1 MKYLTLTFL
10 MFFISACTV
19 TAKTPNKVTIDSDGV
34 SIESGNHGKGHG
46 NGNFCPPGQ
55 AKKNNC

>member
-1 MKYLTLTFL
+1 MKYLAIS
-10 MFFISACTV
+10 FFVLFMSACTV
-19 TAKTPNKVTIDSDGV
+19 TAKTPNKVVIDSDGV
-34 SIESGNHGKGHG
+34 SIENGKGHGHG

>member
-1 MKYLTLTFL
+1 

-34 SIESGNHGKGHG
+34 SIESGNSGKGHG